1 MRFIV
6 SLLLASLLIFL
17 FWPYYHLYRLDN
29 ALGRPDPT
37 ALEPLVDLDAIRD
50 NTKARLAWAFGM
62 RDSKANPEPEPLRW
76 LQQGLQ
82 RAGEAAL
89 EDTIDLGW
97 VQTQLR
103 DAVSAATE
111 RRPAYLL
118 AAVDFAMFESWNR
131 FVIRL
136 GRLGYGE
143 THVRLH
149 LEGLTWK
156 VTDIIR

>member
-1 MRFIV
+1 MRFII
-6 SLLLASLLIFL
+6 SLLLASLLVFL
-17 FWPYYHLYRLDN
+17 FWPYYHLYRLDD
-29 ALGRPDPT
+29 ALGRPDPA
-37 ALEPLVDLDAIRD
+37 ALAPLVDLDAIRD
-50 NTKARLAWAFGM
+50 NTKARLTWAFGM
-62 RDSKANPEPEPLRW
+62 RDSAPSAEPLRW

-118 AAVDFAMFESWNR
+118 AAVDFAMFESWNS
-131 FVIRL
+131 FVVRL
-136 GRLGYGE
+136 GRLGFGE
-143 THVRLH
+143 SHLRLR

-156 VTDIIR
+156 VTDIVR

>member
-1 MRFIV
+1 MRFLI
-6 SLLLASLLIFL
+6 SLFLASFLVFL
-17 FWPYYHLYRLDN
+17 FWPYYHIYRLDD
-29 ALGRPDPT
+29 ALGRPEPA
-37 ALEPLVDLDAIRD
+37 ALAPLVDLDAIRD
-50 NTKARLAWAFGM
+50 NTKARLTWAFGM
-62 RDSKANPEPEPLRW
+62 RDAAPEVEPLRW

-82 RAGEAAL
+82 RAGEVAI

-131 FVIRL
+131 FIVRL

-143 THVRLH
+143 SHLRLH

-156 VTDIIR
+156 VTDIVR

>member
-1 MRFIV
+1 MRFLL
-6 SLLLASLLIFL
+6 SLFLASFLVFL
-17 FWPYYHLYRLDN
+17 FWPYYHLYRLDD
-29 ALGRPDPT
+29 ALGRPDPA
-37 ALEPLVDLDAIRD
+37 ALAPLVDLDAIRD
-50 NTKARLAWAFGM
+50 NTKARLTWAFGM
-62 RDSKANPEPEPLRW
+62 RDTAPGVEPLRW

-82 RAGEAAL
+82 RAGEVAI
-89 EDTIDLGW
+89 EDTIDLNW

-131 FVIRL
+131 FIVRL

-143 THVRLH
+143 SHVRLH

-156 VTDIIR
+156 VTDIVR

>member
-1 MRFIV
+1 MRFLL
-6 SLLLASLLIFL
+6 SLFLASFLVFL
-17 FWPYYHLYRLDN
+17 FWPYYHIYRLDD
-29 ALGRPDPT
+29 ALGRPEPA
-37 ALEPLVDLDAIRD
+37 ALAPLVDLDAIRD
-50 NTKARLAWAFGM
+50 NTKARLTWAFGM
-62 RDSKANPEPEPLRW
+62 RDTAPEVEPLRW

-82 RAGEAAL
+82 RAGEVAI
-89 EDTIDLGW
+89 EGTSGLGW

-103 DAVSAATE
+103 DAASAATE

-131 FVIRL
+131 FIVRL

-143 THVRLH
+143 SHLRLH

-156 VTDIIR
+156 VTDIVR

>member
-1 MRFIV
+1 MRFLL
-6 SLLLASLLIFL
+6 SLFLASFLVFL
-17 FWPYYHLYRLDN
+17 FWPYYHLYRLDD
-29 ALGRPDPT
+29 ALGRPDPA
-37 ALEPLVDLDAIRD
+37 ALAPLVDLDAIRD
-50 NTKARLAWAFGM
+50 NTKARLTWAFGM
-62 RDSKANPEPEPLRW
+62 RDTAPGVEPLRW

-82 RAGEAAL
+82 RAGEVAI
-89 EDTIDLGW
+89 EDTIDLNW

-131 FVIRL
+131 FIVRL

-143 THVRLH
+143 SHLRLH

-156 VTDIIR
+156 VTDIVR

>member
-1 MRFIV
+1 M
-6 SLLLASLLIFL
+6 ASLMTQRPFCLRQRSQPRQGEMSRPARNTVSTL
-17 FWPYYHLYRLDN
+17 APA
-29 ALGRPDPT
+29 AL
-37 ALEPLVDLDAIRD
+37 APLVDLDAIRD
-50 NTKARLAWAFGM
+50 NTKARLTWAFGM
-62 RDSKANPEPEPLRW
+62 RDTAPGVEPLRW

-82 RAGEAAL
+82 RAGEVAI

-131 FVIRL
+131 FIVRL
-136 GRLGYGE
+136 GRLCYGE
-143 THVRLH
+143 SHLRLH

-156 VTDIIR
+156 VTDIVR

>member
-1 MRFIV
+1 MRFLV
-6 SLLLASLLIFL
+6 SLFLASFLVFL
-17 FWPYYHLYRLDN
+17 FWPYYHLYRLDD
-29 ALGRPDPT
+29 ALGRPDPA
-37 ALEPLVDLDAIRD
+37 ALAPLVDLDAIRD
-50 NTKARLAWAFGM
+50 NTKARLTWAFGM
-62 RDSKANPEPEPLRW
+62 RDTAPGVEPLRW

-82 RAGEAAL
+82 RAGEVAI
-89 EDTIDLGW
+89 EDTIDLNW

-131 FVIRL
+131 FIVRL

-143 THVRLH
+143 SHVRLH

>member
-1 MRFIV
+1 MRFLI
-6 SLLLASLLIFL
+6 SLFLASFLVFL
-17 FWPYYHLYRLDN
+17 FWPYYHIYRLDD
-29 ALGRPDPT
+29 ALGRPDPA
-37 ALEPLVDLDAIRD
+37 ALAPLVDLDAIRD
-50 NTKARLAWAFGM
+50 NTKARLTWAFGM
-62 RDSKANPEPEPLRW
+62 RDTAPGVEPLRW

-82 RAGEAAL
+82 RAGEVAI

-131 FVIRL
+131 FIVRL

-143 THVRLH
+143 SHLRLH

-156 VTDIIR
+156 VTDIVR

>member
-17 FWPYYHLYRLDN
+17 FWPYYHLYRLDD
-29 ALGRPDPT
+29 ALGRPDPA
-37 ALEPLVDLDAIRD
+37 ALAPLVDLDAIRA
-50 NTKARLAWAFGM
+50 NTKERLTWALGM
-62 RDSKANPEPEPLRW
+62 RDAAAPGMEPLRW

-89 EDTIDLGW
+89 EDTIDLAW

-103 DAVSAATE
+103 DAVSATTE

-131 FVIRL
+131 FLVRL
-136 GRLGYGE
+136 GRLGHGE
-143 THVRLH
+143 THLRLQ

-156 VTDIIR
+156 VTDIVR

>member
-1 MRFIV
+1 MRFLI
-6 SLLLASLLIFL
+6 SLFLASFLVFL
-17 FWPYYHLYRLDN
+17 FWPYYHIYRLDD
-29 ALGRPDPT
+29 ALGRPDPA
-37 ALEPLVDLDAIRD
+37 ALAPLVDLDAIRD
-50 NTKARLAWAFGM
+50 NTKARLTWAFGM
-62 RDSKANPEPEPLRW
+62 RDTAPGVEPLRW

-82 RAGEAAL
+82 RAGEVAI
-89 EDTIDLGW
+89 EDTIDLNW

-131 FVIRL
+131 FIVRL

-143 THVRLH
+143 SHVRLH

-156 VTDIIR
+156 VTDIVR